1 MRGLLFI
8 SIFLGWQI
16 TFASG
21 ENFGVGGRQAG
32 MGFASATLQD
42 VFALSNNPAGIAHLE
57 TMHIGLYGDQRYIT
71 GIQFYNLSVVAPVQK
86 VGAFGVSLD
95 YFGFSAYNE
104 SKIGLA
110 YGRKFGEKVSAGL
123 KFNYLRL
130 AIEENGAAH
139 AFAFDAG
146 IQIQPTKKMRIA
158 AHIYNPVR
166 QIIDKEWSE
175 TLATAIRLG
184 VSYHP
189 SQKLILALEAEK
201 YINYQFRL
209 KSGMEYK
216 VAEPFFVRLGGA
228 TNPTVFT
235 FGVGTAIKNLQ
246 LDFSTSWHLQ
256 LGFTPHVSFVYAFP
270 PKKNE

>member
-1 MRGLLFI
+1 MRGWLFI

-16 TFASG
+16 AYASG
-21 ENFGVGGRQAG
+21 ENFGVGGIQAG
-32 MGFASATLQD
+32 MGFASTTLQD
-42 VFALSNNPAGIAHLE
+42 VFALSNNVAGIAHLE
-57 TMHIGLYGDQRYIT
+57 NTHIGFYGDQRFFT
-71 GIQFYNLSVVAPVQK
+71 GIHFYNLSAVAPVQQ
-86 VGAFGVSLD
+86 VGAFGLSID

-110 YGRKFGEKVSAGL
+110 YGRKFGEIVSAGL

-146 IQIQPTKKMRIA
+146 LQIQPTKKMRIA
-158 AHIYNPVR
+158 AHVYNPVR
-166 QIIDKEWSE
+166 QVIDKEWGE

-184 VSYHP
+184 ISYHP
-189 SQKLILALEAEK
+189 SEKLILALEGEK
-201 YINYQFRL
+201 YINHQFRL

-216 VAEPFFVRLGGA
+216 VAEPFFIRLGGA

-235 FGVGTAIKNLQ
+235 LGVGAALQNLQ
-246 LDFSTSWHLQ
+246 LDFATSWHLQ